1 LDINSRRLVVLDTKD
16 KGRCHYGTAF
26 INGEFPLAGQTVFI
40 KVAAASE
47 KGTEIKIRL
56 IMLRVLARIHL
67 FILSPKYNIKMGIVE
82 DTESIKD
89 WS

>member
-1 LDINSRRLVVLDTKD
+1 VRALLWY
-16 KGRCHYGTAF
+16 CF
-26 INGEFPLAGQTVFI
+26 INGGSIAGPTNGLY
-40 KVAAASE
+40 KSCAASE

-67 FILSPKYNIKMGIVE
+67 FILSPKEKYNIKMGIVE